1 MTLFV
6 NLGRAEGRKF
16 RAPPQRGAAA
26 AGPGRARLGEGRG
39 GRLEYTLTLLGSTIA
54 VAPMDLADPEQKD
67 VDARLLAK
75 GVGARSSWAGEI
87 ARSYPHGYR
96 GKYMSCAALK

>member
-39 GRLEYTLTLLGSTIA
+39 GGEARLEYRVSYSTGNDCPA
-54 VAPMDLADPEQKD
+54 DLAEQKD

>member
-6 NLGRAEGRKF
+6 NLGRAGGRKF

-39 GRLEYTLTLLGSTIA
+39 GGEARLEYRIESLTLLGTIA
-54 VAPMDLADPEQKD
+54 VFLPLWISRSKKTSTLVSWRRALGRGRRGR
-67 VDARLLAK
+67 AR
-75 GVGARSSWAGEI
+75 
-87 ARSYPHGYR
+87 
-96 GKYMSCAALK
+96 